1 MPRTRR
7 PEEQFEGDPL
17 IPIMNLVC
25 MLIPLLLYGAIFV
38 RFITLE
44 VNSPKMSNAPAEQ
57 PPDAEQKLNLTVM
70 ITDQGFHFK
79 VNPRYRMPWM
89 SMATEGSGSS
99 GPDIPKKDDDWDYDE
114 LNRRLKE
121 LKDNHREETQII
133 LGAEDDIEFQ
143 VLIQAM
149 DNSRGETTSEN
160 KKGDLFP
167 DVTLTRGVV

>member
-1 MPRTRR
+1 MAKRR
-7 PEEQFEGDPL
+7 AIETYEGDPL

-25 MLIPLLLYGAIFV
+25 MLIPLLLYGAVFV

-57 PPDAEQKLNLTVM
+57 PPDANEKLNLTVM

-79 VNPRYRMPWM
+79 VNPRFRMPWM
-89 SMATEGSGSS
+89 SQATETASA

-114 LNRRLKE
+114 LNKRLKE
-121 LKDNHREETQII
+121 LKENHREERQLI
-133 LGAEDDIEFQ
+133 LGAEDDILFE
-143 VLIQAM
+143 VLIKSM
-149 DNSRGETTSEN
+149 DYSRGTDTEE
-160 KKGDLFP
+160 LFP